1 MRGSAGS
8 AAAPAARWRNLR
20 RGSCIVPPVACSA
33 ESLLTLL
40 PLHRLVDDLV
50 SRASG
55 ARPGTQESTAPSHFL
70 APGPRHSLARET
82 TSQRVKRGAR
92 SAGTRDPTQNSDPCR
107 SSILGFFLRS
117 AGAPASASAA
127 GGCSA

>member
-20 RGSCIVPPVACSA
+20 RGSFIVPPVACSA

-55 ARPGTQESTAPSHFL
+55 ERPGTQASTAHLISL
-70 APGPRHSLARET
+70 LLGPRPHSRLSTRRNASSGALARPGHET
-82 TSQRVKRGAR
+82 
-92 SAGTRDPTQNSDPCR
+92 
-107 SSILGFFLRS
+107 
-117 AGAPASASAA
+117 
-127 GGCSA
+127 